1 MPTRKLTDLFV
12 ERVKPPTRG
21 RIEYFDASFGG
32 LSLRVTDRGVKSW
45 AVIYRA
51 QGRLRRYTIGRYPAI
66 KPAQARREATTA
78 LERVRQGVD
87 PTAEKKARL
96 ATPLPVTDTFKAVL
110 ADFLQQYTRRHTAP
124 RTYVS
129 VKQALELDALPAWR
143 NMPIETISRRHVIKL
158 IDDIAARGAEVQ
170 ANRVLSMLR
179 RLFGW
184 AVEKDRLKLSPVVGM
199 RPPTKE
205 RSRDRALSDDE
216 LKRLLEACAIVGWP
230 FGPIVKF
237 LILTAQR
244 RLEVAGLEWSEID
257 FATKTW
263 TIPKH
268 KAKNSRAHEVQL
280 SAAAVEL
287 LESLPRVS
295 DRLVFTTTSN
305 TVVSGFSHGKH
316 RLDAEMAKLGDKSLV
331 PPWTI
336 HDLRRTAATGMAG
349 LRIAPHVVDKI
360 LNHVSGKISGV
371 AAIYNRFE
379 YSDERRAALE
389 AWGRYVENLTTP
401 APTNVISI
409 VVAR

>member
-12 ERVKPPTRG
+12 ERVKPPASG
-21 RIEYFDASFGG
+21 RAEYFDASFGG
-32 LSLRVTDRGVKSW
+32 LSLRVTEHGAKSW
-45 AVIYRA
+45 AVLYRMN
-51 QGRLRRYTIGRYPAI
+51 GRLRRYTIGTYPAI

-78 LERVRQGVD
+78 LERVRQGID

-96 ATPLPVTDTFKAVL
+96 ATPLPATDTFEVVL
-110 ADFLQQYTRRHTAP
+110 ADFLQQYTRRHSAP

-143 NMPIETISRRHVIKL
+143 KMPIETISRRHVIKL

-230 FGPIVKF
+230 FGPIVKL

-268 KAKNSRAHEVQL
+268 KAKNGRAHEVQL

-295 DRLVFTTTSN
+295 ARLVFTTTSS
-305 TVVSGFSHGKH
+305 TVVSGFSHGKR
-316 RLDAEMAKLGDKSLV
+316 RLNAEMAKLGDKSLV

-371 AAIYNRFE
+371 AAVYNRFE

-389 AWGRYVENLTTP
+389 AWGRYVENLINP
-401 APTNVISI
+401 APTNV
-409 VVAR
+409 VMLHA

>member
-12 ERVKPPTRG
+12 ERVKPPASG
-21 RIEYFDASFGG
+21 RAEYFDASFGG
-32 LSLRVTDRGVKSW
+32 LSLRVTERGVKSW
-45 AVIYRA
+45 GVLYRMN
-51 QGRLRRYTIGRYPAI
+51 GRLRRYTIGTYPAI

-78 LERVRQGVD
+78 LERVRQGID
-87 PTAEKKARL
+87 PTAEKRARL
-96 ATPLPVTDTFKAVL
+96 ATPLPVTDTFEAVL

-158 IDDIAARGAEVQ
+158 IDGIAARGAEVQ

-205 RSRDRALSDDE
+205 RSRDRALGDAE
-216 LKRLLEACAIVGWP
+216 LKRLLEASASVGWP
-230 FGPIVKF
+230 FGPIVKL

-244 RLEVAGLEWSEID
+244 RLEVAGLEWPEIN

-268 KAKNSRAHEVQL
+268 KAKNGRAHEIQL
-280 SAAAVEL
+280 SAAAVDL

-295 DRLVFTTTSN
+295 DRLVFTTTGS

-389 AWGRYVENLTTP
+389 AWGRYVENLINPT
-401 APTNVISI
+401 PTNV
-409 VVAR
+409 VKLHA

>member
-12 ERVKPPTRG
+12 ERVKPPASG
-21 RIEYFDASFGG
+21 RAEYFDASFGG
-32 LSLRVTDRGVKSW
+32 LSLRVTERGAKSW
-45 AVIYRA
+45 AVLYRMN
-51 QGRLRRYTIGRYPAI
+51 GRQRRYTIGTYPAI

-96 ATPLPVTDTFKAVL
+96 ATPLPVTDTFEAVL

-129 VKQALELDALPAWR
+129 VKQAMELDALPAWR

-184 AVEKDRLKLSPVVGM
+184 AVEKDRLKASPVVGM

-230 FGPIVKF
+230 FGPIVKL

-268 KAKNSRAHEVQL
+268 KAKNGRAHEVQL

-295 DRLVFTTTSN
+295 DRLVFTTTSS
-305 TVVSGFSHGKH
+305 TVVSGFSHGKR
-316 RLDAEMAKLGDKSLV
+316 RLNAEMEKLGDKSLV

-336 HDLRRTAATGMAG
+336 YDLRRTAATGMAG

-371 AAIYNRFE
+371 AAVYNRFE
-379 YSDERRAALE
+379 YGDERRAALE
-389 AWGRYVENLTTP
+389 AWARYVEDLINPTP
-401 APTNVISI
+401 SNV
-409 VVAR
+409 VKLHA